1 MATTPVSSSTNSA
14 SGFGLLSGNEA
25 TMGRDDFLKL
35 LVEQIK
41 NQDPLA
47 PKDNSE
53 FVAQLAQFSSL
64 EQSMAM
70 NDRLDTLTLLER
82 GASNTQVLSMVGQKA
97 TVKGNVVTTD
107 GNGGATGVSFTLGGN
122 SAKTTVTIS
131 DSSGN
136 TVRSID
142 VGAKNQGVVNLYW
155 DGKSAA
161 GNLQPKGSYKL
172 AVTATNSVGA
182 SVPVDMQTV
191 GIIDAIS
198 FDEGYPI
205 MHLNNG
211 ATAPVSDLLRVENPP
226 SGS

>member
-1 MATTPVSSSTNSA
+1 MATSSVTSSTNST
-14 SGFGLLSGNEA
+14 SGFGLLSGSEA

-41 NQDPLA
+41 NQDPLS
-47 PKDNSE
+47 PQDNTE

-82 GASNTQVLSMVGQKA
+82 GASNTQVLGMVGQQA
-97 TVKGNVVTTD
+97 TVKGNAVTTD
-107 GNGGATGVSFTLGGN
+107 GNGGATSVAFTLGGK

-136 TVRSID
+136 AVRTID

-155 DGKSAA
+155 DGKNAA
-161 GNLQPKGSYKL
+161 GNLQPKGSYKIS
-172 AVTATNSVGA
+172 VTATNSAGA

-191 GIIDAIS
+191 GIIEAIS
-198 FDEGYPI
+198 YDEGYPV
-205 MHLNNG
+205 MHLDNG